1 MGLVHQLVEMNHLEC
16 LEMRIANICDRMK
29 NIRSQGSIAP
39 PLTWIQKYY
48 VQKPN
53 GKKYYYYRLLE
64 ATNRRSCTGSI
75 QGKVKL
81 YLGNKHSSKYHTYKA
96 AIRRRNELKWLEK
109 RYQQL
114 MNLYEKVVAQIVGQ
128 GSLSEVRSQE
138 SEVRS
143 SNNKLV
149 QQSESGVRSQESG
162 VSGTKLVQQSSTIDT
177 NSQSISTIRTD
188 KNNSQPRKL
197 LTHDSLTP
205 DSDLTSIEA
214 KEFKLG
220 NFTPAVVELRASQEQ
235 LWYWLKVIAERLG
248 ITITGVKENINSV
261 EDVPWYVRTEVGIVG
276 I

>member
-1 MGLVHQLVEMNHLEC
+1 MGLVHQLVEMNQQLEC
-16 LEMRIANICDRMK
+16 LERRIAFVRDRME
-29 NIRSQGSIAP
+29 NIRSQGKIAP

-48 VQKPN
+48 VQKAN

-114 MNLYEKVVAQIVGQ
+114 MNLYEKALTNYLGQ
-128 GSLSEVRSQE
+128 GSKEKDR
-138 SEVRS
+138 
-143 SNNKLV
+143 
-149 QQSESGVRSQESG
+149 
-162 VSGTKLVQQSSTIDT
+162 D
-177 NSQSISTIRTD
+177 
-188 KNNSQPRKL
+188 L
-197 LTHDSLTP
+197 LND
-205 DSDLTSIEA
+205 DREA

-220 NFTPAVVELRASQEQ
+220 DFIPTVAELRANLEQ
-235 LWYWLKVIAERLG
+235 LWYWLNVIAERLG

-261 EDVPWYVRTEVGIVG
+261 EDVP
-276 I
+276 